1 MGAFHS
7 VHQEDNYEAL
17 ATRTG
22 FSPEQIRNL
31 HRRFKHLSKNEDKLR
46 REHFTVVSDLEL
58 NPIQS
63 QIIEAFFDER
73 NFQDSGR
80 GTVTEISFQQFLIVM
95 SCFLPTDPC
104 LTAEERENVRQR
116 KLRFLFNMYD
126 TDDDGKITVEEYRHV
141 VQVLISQSD
150 NLDKEEAKEIA
161 DAAMLE
167 VASLNVVHMA
177 PDEFYEGITFE
188 HFVKIW
194 TGIEIETK
202 MHVRFSHLETPN
214 ICK

>member
-1 MGAFHS
+1 MGAFQS
-7 VHQEDNYEAL
+7 VHQEDNYEDL

-31 HRRFKHLSKNEDKLR
+31 HRRFKHLTKNGDKLR
-46 REHFTVVSDLEL
+46 RDHFRVISDLEL

-63 QIIEAFFDER
+63 QIIEAFFDKR
-73 NFQDSGR
+73 NFQGNGR
-80 GTVTEISFQQFLIVM
+80 GTVSEIGFEEFLIVM
-95 SCFLPTDPC
+95 SYFLPTDPN
-104 LTAEERENVRQR
+104 LTAEERESFRQR
-116 KLRFLFNMYD
+116 KLHFLFNMYD
-126 TDDDGKITVEEYRHV
+126 TDDDGKITVQEYRHV

-150 NLDKEEAKEIA
+150 NLDQEEAKEIA

-167 VASLNVVHMA
+167 VASLAVVHMA

-194 TGIEIETK
+194 KGIEIEMK
-202 MHVRFSHLETPN
+202 MHVRFSHLETTS